1 MEKSSVPSHLF
12 LWFCFFFL
20 PGFLPLFGP
29 CFINLYG
36 STREYSDL
44 PDEYDDLNLG
54 IVGFLMKHS
63 YRCKP
68 HGNRVLMCDVI
79 KNYVCEIREFFGR
92 LWKNKT
98 QKAYLLNISIPGQ
111 IVFEIIAQFCSDDFI
126 QILLNLTQFHNI
138 RNRVKFKRICVVSS
152 EQNGTSI
159 SETICPTVLD
169 FGK

>member
-1 MEKSSVPSHLF
+1 MNL
-12 LWFCFFFL
+12 LFFFL
-20 PGFLPLFGP
+20 AGFLPLFGP

-63 YRCKP
+63 HPCKP

-79 KNYVCEIREFFGR
+79 NNYICEIMGFFGI

-111 IVFEIIAQFCSDDFI
+111 IVFEILAQLCSGDFI
-126 QILLNLTQFHNI
+126 QILLNLIQFHNV
-138 RNRVKFKRICVVSS
+138 RNWVKFKRVCMTSS
-152 EQNGTSI
+152 EQNGTCI
-159 SETICPTVLD
+159 SRQFFPQC
-169 FGK
+169 

>member
-1 MEKSSVPSHLF
+1 
-12 LWFCFFFL
+12 
-20 PGFLPLFGP
+20 
-29 CFINLYG
+29 
-36 STREYSDL
+36 
-44 PDEYDDLNLG
+44 
-54 IVGFLMKHS
+54 
-63 YRCKP
+63 
-68 HGNRVLMCDVI
+68 MCDVI
-79 KNYVCEIREFFGR
+79 KNYVCEIREFFGV

-111 IVFEIIAQFCSDDFI
+111 IVFEILAQFCSDDFI

-138 RNRVKFKRICVVSS
+138 RICMVSS

>member
-1 MEKSSVPSHLF
+1 M
-12 LWFCFFFL
+12 
-20 PGFLPLFGP
+20 FGP

-79 KNYVCEIREFFGR
+79 KIMF
-92 LWKNKT
+92 
-98 QKAYLLNISIPGQ
+98 
-111 IVFEIIAQFCSDDFI
+111 
-126 QILLNLTQFHNI
+126 
-138 RNRVKFKRICVVSS
+138 VKLGSFSGDYERTRPKR
-152 EQNGTSI
+152 
-159 SETICPTVLD
+159 PTC
-169 FGK
+169 